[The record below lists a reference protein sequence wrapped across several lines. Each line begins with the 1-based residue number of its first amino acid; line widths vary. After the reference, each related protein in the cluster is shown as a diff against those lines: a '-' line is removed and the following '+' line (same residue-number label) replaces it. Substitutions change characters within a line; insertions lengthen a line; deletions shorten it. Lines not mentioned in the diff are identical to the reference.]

1 MSSTFGSPVRGTK
14 NNFFNSPGKS
24 TKLGGSTVKQAK
36 GRPTTASPVKQ
47 MSPPRKPGESSGYG
61 PSPKKRPGT
70 AATNSKKKQPK
81 ELKDL
86 VKKKDRLTHDEV
98 IAYLH
103 DLLECAKRIQDP
115 LDDIETI
122 FNKIL
127 AWKEKQGD
135 LDQQEKAVTHA
146 LKQDANNKVDV
157 HNVRTL
163 AQKL

>member
-1 MSSTFGSPVRGTK
+1 MTSTFQTPARGTK

-36 GRPTTASPVKQ
+36 GRPATASPTKNL
-47 MSPPRKPGESSGYG
+47 SPPRKAGESSGYG

-70 AATNSKKKQPK
+70 AAISSKKKQPK

-103 DLLECAKRIQDP
+103 DLLECAKRINDP
-115 LDDIETI
+115 LDDIENI

-127 AWKEKQGD
+127 AWKEKQGN
-135 LDQQEKAVTHA
+135 LDE
-146 LKQDANNKVDV
+146 
-157 HNVRTL
+157 
-163 AQKL
+163 